1 MQIACKYGN
10 YQIADYLIM
19 NNIDKNINHQ
29 NSKGFSAFHLASK
42 SGQLRILKLLVKR
55 GARPDLLT
63 KQGQSALHIACYEGN
78 SNTVE
83 YLIKVLDLDPNLLLN
98 TQTKSNCLH
107 IACKQGFYQ
116 IAYFLISNSRVN
128 LRQLNSNGDDC
139 LMIAI
144 KNNDYN
150 MVKFLLFET
159 V

>member
-1 MQIACKYGN
+1 M
-10 YQIADYLIM
+10 
-19 NNIDKNINHQ
+19 
-29 NSKGFSAFHLASK
+29 
-42 SGQLRILKLLVKR
+42 
-55 GARPDLLT
+55 
-63 KQGQSALHIACYEGN
+63 
-78 SNTVE
+78 
-83 YLIKVLDLDPNLLLN
+83 LDLDPNLLLN

-159 V
+159 VQNKLKCQLDFNNGNGDREDLHAGP

>member
-1 MQIACKYGN
+1 M
-10 YQIADYLIM
+10 
-19 NNIDKNINHQ
+19 
-29 NSKGFSAFHLASK
+29 
-42 SGQLRILKLLVKR
+42 
-55 GARPDLLT
+55 
-63 KQGQSALHIACYEGN
+63 
-78 SNTVE
+78 
-83 YLIKVLDLDPNLLLN
+83 LDLDPNLLLN